1 MQKFFMNKKTFL
13 IIATLIFVILIFF
26 LVKNKQNFVN
36 KPATVLTNQLQIIST
51 NPNPLDEATI
61 LPTDSIEITLNK
73 PVVVSELKH
82 RFDPDIEHEIKVIKG
97 INNSYGQTFRIIFKK
112 PLPLGGGFTLFILK
126 ETHTEEKQLID
137 KEYIFHFKT
146 IKYNGV

>member
-1 MQKFFMNKKTFL
+1 MNKKPFL
-13 IIATLIFVILIFF
+13 IIATLIFLALIFF
-26 LVKNKQNFVN
+26 LVKNKQITT
-36 KPATVLTNQLQIIST
+36 PTTPSPSDQLQIIST
-51 NPNPLDEATI
+51 KPSPLDEVTI

-82 RFDPDIEHEIKVIKG
+82 RFDPDIEHEVKVIKG

-112 PLPLGGGFTLFILK
+112 PLPLGSGFTLFILK

-146 IKYNGV
+146 IKYSGV

>member
-1 MQKFFMNKKTFL
+1 MNKKPVL
-13 IIATLIFVILIFF
+13 IIATLIFLALIFF
-26 LVKNKQNFVN
+26 LVKNKQTTT
-36 KPATVLTNQLQIIST
+36 PTTPSPSDQLQIIST

-82 RFDPDIEHEIKVIKG
+82 RFDPDIKHEVKVING
-97 INNSYGQTFRIIFKK
+97 INNSYGQTFRIIFEK
-112 PLPLGGGFTLFILK
+112 PLPLGSGFTLFILK

-146 IKYNGV
+146 IKYSGV